1 MKKTIL
7 AALLM
12 MVAMTISAQPKEKE
26 HMMNVFQPHW
36 YIQAQGG
43 AQYTLGE
50 IPFSDLISPNVQLG
64 IGYQFDKVVG
74 VRLAANAWQS
84 KAGSEI
90 FGNEYKWKW
99 NYVAPGLDF
108 TFNLSNLFAGYN
120 PTRLVNVSAF
130 LGAGANIAW
139 KNDEAHEANLKM
151 GNVGPDIAHS
161 VYGTSL
167 EYLWSDTKVRFVGR
181 AGVNVDFR
189 ISDAV
194 SLGIEANANCL
205 SDHYNSKRAGNADW
219 YFNALAGL
227 KINLGKTHTTK
238 PCPHHC
244 EEPKVVEKII
254 EKIVEKPVPTAAPA
268 PAPAPAP
275 AKAEPIRR
283 DVFFTI
289 NSAKV
294 AANEA
299 GKIKE
304 IAEYLNNNPKANVT
318 VTGVADKGTGTSKI
332 NEALAQKR
340 ANAVA
345 EALKNEYK
353 IGADRIKVES
363 NGDRV
368 QPFAQNDKNRV
379 TICVAE

>member
-12 MVAMTISAQPKEKE
+12 MVGMTISAQPKEKVE
-26 HMMNVFQPHW
+26 NVFEPHW

-50 IPFSDLISPNVQLG
+50 IDFSDLISPNVQLS

-74 VRLAANAWQS
+74 VRLSANAWQS
-84 KAGSEI
+84 KAGSNIYGKE
-90 FGNEYKWKW
+90 FKWKW
-99 NYVAPGLDF
+99 NYVAPGIDF

-120 PTRLVNVSAF
+120 PNRVVSVSAF

-139 KNDEAHEANLKM
+139 KNDEAKDASAAMVAAFPGDFNNKL
-151 GNVGPDIAHS
+151 
-161 VYGTSL
+161 YGQNL
-167 EYLWSDTKVRFVGR
+167 EYLWDGTKTRFFGR
-181 AGVNVDFR
+181 GGVNVDFR

-194 SLGIEANANCL
+194 SLGIEANANCV
-205 SDHYNSKRAGNADW
+205 SDRYNSKRANNADW

-227 KINLGKTHTTK
+227 KINLGKTHSTK
-238 PCPHHC
+238 TVPAHCCP
-244 EEPKVVEKII
+244 EPKVVEKIV
-254 EKIVEKPVPTAAPA
+254 EKIVEKPVPAPA
-268 PAPAPAP
+268 PAPAVQ
-275 AKAEPIRR
+275 KVEPIRR

-289 NSAKV
+289 NSSKV
-294 AANEA
+294 SAAEA
-299 GKIKE
+299 NKIKE
-304 IAEYLNNNPKANVT
+304 IAEYLQKNTNAKVT
-318 VTGVADKGTGTSKI
+318 VTGVADKGTGNSTI
-332 NEALAQKR
+332 NEKLATQR
-340 ANAVA
+340 ANVVA
-345 EALKNEYK
+345 EALKSQYN
-353 IGADRIKVES
+353 ISADRIKVES

>member
-12 MVAMTISAQPKEKE
+12 MVGMTISAQPKEKVE
-26 HMMNVFQPHW
+26 NVFEPHW

-50 IPFSDLISPNVQLG
+50 IDFSDLISPNVQLS

-74 VRLAANAWQS
+74 ARLSANAWQS
-84 KAGSEI
+84 KAGSNIYGKE
-90 FGNEYKWKW
+90 FKWKW
-99 NYVAPGLDF
+99 NYVAPGIDF

-120 PTRLVNVSAF
+120 PNRVVSVSAF

-139 KNDEAHEANLKM
+139 KNDEAKDASAAMVAAFPGDFNNKF
-151 GNVGPDIAHS
+151 
-161 VYGTSL
+161 YGQNL
-167 EYLWSDTKVRFVGR
+167 EYLWDGTKTRFFGR
-181 AGVNVDFR
+181 GGVNVDFR

-194 SLGIEANANCL
+194 SLGIEANANCV
-205 SDHYNSKRAGNADW
+205 SDRYNSKRANNADW

-227 KINLGKTHTTK
+227 KINLGKTHSTK
-238 PCPHHC
+238 TVPAHCCP
-244 EEPKVVEKII
+244 EPKVVEKIV
-254 EKIVEKPVPTAAPA
+254 EKIVEKPVPAPA
-268 PAPAPAP
+268 PAPAVQ
-275 AKAEPIRR
+275 KVEPIRR

-289 NSAKV
+289 NSSKV
-294 AANEA
+294 SAAEA
-299 GKIKE
+299 NKIKE
-304 IAEYLNNNPKANVT
+304 IAEYLQKNTNAKVT
-318 VTGVADKGTGTSKI
+318 VTGVADKGTGNSTI
-332 NEALAQKR
+332 NEKLATQR
-340 ANAVA
+340 ANVVA
-345 EALKNEYK
+345 EALKSQYN
-353 IGADRIKVES
+353 ISADRIKVES